1 MSFKD
6 LGKKDAAPH
15 VDTPAQAEARAQAA
29 ADVKTKAD
37 ARAAR
42 AAAHRQGK
50 RQQDVAKPGAA
61 AKEKKDGPTHTS

>member
-6 LGKKDAAPH
+6 LGNKKAAPH

-37 ARAAR
+37 AKAAR
-42 AAAHRQGK
+42 AAAQREGK
-50 RQQDVAKPGAA
+50 RQQDATKPAKAA
-61 AKEKKDGPTHTS
+61 NEKEKKGT